1 MADNMQTKPKK
12 KKKVWLI
19 VLVVVAVLAV
29 VIGIAV
35 HNMTKTV
42 EKVSNTVEVEPVQL
56 RDLSD
61 TISLKGTV
69 SGESSVN
76 VTSKATAEITAVNVQ
91 LGDIVQEG
99 DVLVTL
105 DSASIQEK
113 ITELEKTMANSDAV
127 DSINSRQ
134 TSDALA
140 QAQRDQETQLADA
153 QKAIERAQQALNVA
167 QASYDAGQIDFP
179 SLLSASQAV
188 DDAKEAYDR
197 TLESTNRA
205 VETAKTQLELDRYK
219 NSDSSSR
226 DTLNS
231 LREQLEDCEI
241 KATCS
246 GVVTAVNVK
255 VGDINTEKV
264 TMLTIENTSS
274 LKMAATVQEADILR
288 LQEGQSAS
296 VTADATGEEEIQGKV
311 TRVVRVKSTGS
322 VDGSGQAAGGYS
334 VEISLDTTKLLI
346 GMDVRARVMLKEKGS
361 VLAVPYDLVKY
372 DDDGNAYVLV
382 AESGSDGFATAV
394 RKNITPGEEVDYYV
408 EVTGGDLA
416 EGDMLIY
423 DYTGS
428 VTEGQSFAPEQ
439 MYSEQ
444 QMEGINGAGD
454 GAGGEV
460 IE

>member
-91 LGDIVQEG
+91 PGDIVQEG

-113 ITELEKTMANSDAV
+113 ITELEKTMANSSAV

-140 QAQRDQETQLADA
+140 QAQRDQEMQLADA
-153 QKAIERAQQALNVA
+153 QKSIERAQQALNVA
-167 QASYDAGQIDFP
+167 QASYDAGQLDFP

-219 NSDSSSR
+219 NSDSSSK

-231 LREQLEDCEI
+231 LQEQLEDCEI
-241 KATCS
+241 RAACS

-264 TMLTIENTSS
+264 TMLTIENTAS
-274 LKMAATVQEADILR
+274 LKMTATVQEADILR

-322 VDGSGQAAGGYS
+322 LDGSGQASGGYS
-334 VEISLDTTKLLI
+334 VEISLDTKELLV
-346 GMDVRARVMLKEKGS
+346 GMGVKAKVMLKEKGS
-361 VLAVPYDLVKY
+361 VLAVPYDLIKY
-372 DDDGNAYVLV
+372 DDGGNAYVLV

-394 RKNITPGEEVDYYV
+394 RKNITVGEEVDYYV
-408 EVTGGDLA
+408 EVTGGELA
-416 EGDMLIY
+416 EGDKLIY